1 MRCPSSP
8 CRKPPCRNG
17 LAAFGLPALRSG
29 RRRGGFT
36 LVELLAVT
44 AIVGILIGLLLPAV
58 NSARESARRA
68 SCGNNGRQVG
78 VAVHNFLRTYD
89 RFPRC
94 GRETGATNLA
104 PQDESMSRGT
114 FAVNSWILAIL
125 PFLEEAN
132 RYNSYMATGNATT
145 SLNTGPI
152 PAIECPSSGWA
163 ASALG
168 RSTYPVISNWGAV
181 MGDTHDG
188 QGLVQGSGNGIL
200 ASVPGSAPVGRG
212 HVTDGLSNTALL
224 GEIATH
230 DKNSKKFLPS
240 MEHAN
245 TPGYNT
251 FGASKTRQACLNW
264 NHISVEGVGYGLFP
278 FNATRVQVCMAWIPN
293 TKTCGSRKSATIH
306 NENGTSVSSWHPQG
320 AHIVMGDGAVKFVSE
335 DVDCGTVPAVGGDR
349 WQVTVSAP
357 TSSSNPKGVWGAIG
371 TRAGGET
378 LKLD

>member
-1 MRCPSSP
+1 MRCSSS
-8 CRKPPCRNG
+8 CRKPFCRKAV
-17 LAAFGLPALRSG
+17 AAFGLPAPGSE

-44 AIVGILIGLLLPAV
+44 AIIGILIGLLLPAV

-78 VAVHNFLRTYD
+78 IAVHNFVNGYG

-94 GRETGATNLA
+94 GREVGLSGDL
-104 PQDESMSRGT
+104 PYDESMRRGT
-114 FAVNSWILAIL
+114 QSGANSWILAIL
-125 PFLEEAN
+125 PFLEEAG
-132 RYNSYMATGNATT
+132 RYDSYMATGNVTT
-145 SLNTGPI
+145 SLNGGPI
-152 PAIECPSSGWA
+152 RAIECPSSAWA

-181 MGDTHDG
+181 MGDTHGTQG
-188 QGLVQGSGNGIL
+188 QGSGIL
-200 ASVPGSAPVGRG
+200 ASRPVLDSPIQRDHVP
-212 HVTDGLSNTALL
+212 DGLSNTALL

-240 MEHAN
+240 IEHAN
-245 TPGYNT
+245 TPGYDT

-264 NHISVEGVGYGLFP
+264 NHVSVDSVGYGLQP

-293 TKTCGSRKSATIH
+293 TKTCGSRKDATTH
-306 NENGTSVSSWHPQG
+306 NQNGTSVSSWHPQG
-320 AHIVMGDGAVKFVSE
+320 AHVVMGDGAVKFVSE
-335 DVDCGTVPAVGGDR
+335 DVDCGNVGGDPL
-349 WQVTVSAP
+349 QVTVDAA
-357 TSSSNPKGVWGAIG
+357 TSTANPKGVWGAIG